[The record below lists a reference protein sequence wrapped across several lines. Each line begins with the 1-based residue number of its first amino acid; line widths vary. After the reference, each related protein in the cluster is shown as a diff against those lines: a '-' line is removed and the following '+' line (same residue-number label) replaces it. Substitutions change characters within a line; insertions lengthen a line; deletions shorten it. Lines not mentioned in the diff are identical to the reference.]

1 MRPARFKHPRFASR
15 VEKALF
21 AFSPLGTRRITASGI
36 TRKRSTPASPGR
48 WVFCAKC
55 CEKKSRRTVRVSTFV
70 SNTRRRRRQESLHSL
85 ARTARD
91 QNTLAA
97 LTARPGPPRRHTRA
111 SHHQPLVVA
120 TASAPR
126 SSASHLPK
134 PPPFRRISATNFP
147 VTMQAVT
154 LPPHVLLDVARR
166 PRQAKRL
173 GVQVS
178 APLAEPVSAP
188 PQGTRRD
195 TGASAPDS
203 SRFLYSS
210 SRIKRRRAFPR
221 LRRSRPAPRATSTER

>member
-1 MRPARFKHPRFASR
+1 MRPARFKQPRFASR

-21 AFSPLGTRRITASGI
+21 AISPLARVASAI
-36 TRKRSTPASPGR
+36 IRHHSQALNAASPGR
-48 WVFCAKC
+48 WSLCQVLRKKIAK
-55 CEKKSRRTVRVSTFV
+55 KVRVSTFV
-70 SNTRRRRRQESLHSL
+70 SNTRRRRRHESLHSL

-91 QNTLAA
+91 QNTLGA

-111 SHHQPLVVA
+111 SRHQPLVVA

-178 APLAEPVSAP
+178 APPAEPVSAP

-203 SRFLYSS
+203 
-210 SRIKRRRAFPR
+210 RALFIL
-221 LRRSRPAPRATSTER
+221 LRA